1 MTQRAPRD
9 RLGWL
14 TDNGVLLIVLTTLFW
29 GGNAV
34 AGKLAVGNVSPL
46 MLTCAR
52 WTISAI
58 LLLLI
63 GWRHVRDDWPAI
75 RKHFRYLFLAGA
87 CGFAVFNGLLYTALK
102 YTTALNVAI
111 LQPAMPMFIFALN
124 FLVFRLH
131 VQTAQAARVFDHPCR
146 RVAGGR
152 AGRAP
157 APCTALDQHRRS
169 DHAGRRAGLCGL
181 LGGAARQAG
190 PSLDELPDSAG
201 DFGGRRLGAHGPGRI
216 LARPIDRADERD
228 RWGVIAY
235 TAIFPSIVG
244 QGFWIRGNELLGGNR
259 ASVFLN
265 LVPIFGAVLSV
276 MILNETFHTYH
287 AAALVMVIGGIVIAQ
302 NFSRSK

>member
-131 VQTAQAARVFDHPCR
+131 VQTAQALGYSITLVGVLL
-146 RVAGGR
+146 VAGQGELLRLAQLSINIGDLIMLVAVLVYAAYSVALR
-152 AGRAP
+152 AKPDLHWMSFLTVLVISAAIVSVP
-157 APCTALDQHRRS
+157 MVLVEYW
-169 DHAGRRAGLCGL
+169 
-181 LGGAARQAG
+181 LGQLIVPTNVTG
-190 PSLDELPDSAG
+190 
-201 DFGGRRLGAHGPGRI
+201 
-216 LARPIDRADERD
+216 
-228 RWGVIAY
+228 WGVIAY